1 MGLTTDIQWCDSTI
15 NPTSGCDGC
24 ELKAPGKPGTCY
36 AVPIHVNRLARTMPD
51 KYAADFHEVHE
62 IPGRMNQISKW
73 SDLRG
78 KDRPDK
84 PWLNGMPRTIF
95 VGDLGD
101 LFSRD
106 VTFEFI
112 RDELVAIAGR
122 GGRHIQMWLTKQPQ
136 RMHEFSQW
144 LEEQSISWPDNIW
157 AGVSATTQKTA
168 DLRIPQLLQVPAKVR
183 FLSMEPQ
190 LEEIDLK
197 RFLGFQHEDEIG
209 VRNDD
214 QSLPMEMGLPFHD
227 PWVRGPDWVIQG
239 GESGPKA
246 RPFNLAWARKTR
258 DQCKEAGVAYF
269 LKQLGSKACDSFYL
283 TDQRLYLKDSHGGD
297 MSEWPEDLRVREIPE
312 VAHA

>member
-1 MGLTTDIQWCDSTI
+1 MALTTDIQWCDSTI

-51 KYAADFHEVHE
+51 KYSSDFHEVRE
-62 IPGRMNQISKW
+62 IPGRMSQISKW

-78 KDRPDK
+78 KDRPGK
-84 PWLNGMPRTIF
+84 PWLNGMPRMIF

-101 LFSRD
+101 MFSRD

-112 RDELVAIAGR
+112 RDELVAQAIAGK
-122 GGRHIQMWLTKQPQ
+122 GGRHIQMWLTKQPR
-136 RMHEFSQW
+136 RMFEFSQW
-144 LEEQSISWPDNIW
+144 LEDQRISWPDNIW
-157 AGVSATTQKTA
+157 AGVSVTSQKTA

-190 LEEIDLK
+190 LEEIDLSK
-197 RFLGFQHEDEIG
+197 WLDKGIH
-209 VRNDD
+209 
-214 QSLPMEMGLPFHD
+214 
-227 PWVRGPDWVIQG
+227 WVIQG
-239 GESGPKA
+239 GESGA
-246 RPFNLAWARKTR
+246 RARTFNLAWARKTR
-258 DQCKEAGVAYF
+258 DQCKEARVAYF

-312 VAHA
+312 VVI